1 MTRYCPLPGQLCA
14 IARQETIRREKEYLR
29 TITSVRPLLSAYN
42 QRRFARKY
50 PTFAFTLH
58 SSPNRLKPRY
68 TLGVWEVKSAPPLF
82 TTLHHSSLFVRL
94 SYFFF
99 LGLVII
105 YVRGWS
111 SFMLRLGHHL
121 CQGLVIIGDGTFA
134 CLIFFFPKMV
144 WVKSCEEW

>member
-58 SSPNRLKPRY
+58 SS
-68 TLGVWEVKSAPPLF
+68 LF
-82 TTLHHSSLFVRL
+82 TKQAETPINTGGVGGEECTATLHHSSLIVRL

>member
-1 MTRYCPLPGQLCA
+1 MHFSLEFNTSKHFSRFKSILLLIIYIRAKERLCSD
-14 IARQETIRREKEYLR
+14 THKRRCILDFSTKCIENYFQKY
-29 TITSVRPLLSAYN
+29 SA
-42 QRRFARKY
+42 
-50 PTFAFTLH
+50 
-58 SSPNRLKPRY
+58 
-68 TLGVWEVKSAPPLF
+68 LF
-82 TTLHHSSLFVRL
+82 TKQTETPINTGGVGGEEWWCTLHHSSLIVRL

>member
-1 MTRYCPLPGQLCA
+1 MPLPGKKRYVGRKNSPGLSF
-14 IARQETIRREKEYLR
+14 RFDH
-29 TITSVRPLLSAYN
+29 SSRPVIMG
-42 QRRFARKY
+42 RFARKN
-50 PTFAFTLH
+50 TTLFY
-58 SSPNRLKPRY
+58 SS
-68 TLGVWEVKSAPPLF
+68 LF
-82 TTLHHSSLFVRL
+82 TKQAETPINTGGVGCEECTATLHHSSLIVRL
-94 SYFFF
+94 CYFFF

-105 YVRGWS
+105 YVRVWS

>member
-1 MTRYCPLPGQLCA
+1 MARYCSLPGQLCA

-29 TITSVRPLLSAYN
+29 TITSVRLLLSACN
-42 QRRFARKY
+42 QGRFARKN
-50 PTFAFTLH
+50 TTLFY
-58 SSPNRLKPRY
+58 SS
-68 TLGVWEVKSAPPLF
+68 LF
-82 TTLHHSSLFVRL
+82 TKQAETPINTGGVGGEECTATLHHSSLIVRL
-94 SYFFF
+94 RYFSF

-105 YVRGWS
+105 YVRVWS